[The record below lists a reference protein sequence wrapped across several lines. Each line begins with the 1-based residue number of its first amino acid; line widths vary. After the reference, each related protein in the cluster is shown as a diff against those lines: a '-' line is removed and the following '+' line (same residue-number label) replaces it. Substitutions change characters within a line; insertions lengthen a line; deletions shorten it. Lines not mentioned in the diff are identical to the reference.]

1 MAIAIATFG
10 FLLTTHIFAPT
21 YIRTANDELHNILL
35 EQAELDS
42 TKESLCRAL
51 LLSMFDDADRESA
64 VAGARSTVAKEADD
78 LLGPLLASEARGAFR
93 SEFDVL
99 THEAAGLWYRAQHST
114 VRVEASLKDTDI
126 GDWRDLD
133 LPLPSSE
140 HSSPVA
146 SAAAATDLSQDE
158 PIQAVF
164 PSIFTVR
171 GADWEAIFPG
181 ILLRNAQIAAA
192 EREWKHDISQPGRG
206 QSARSG
212 QSKRNRRAS
221 GVSGYPGIVR
231 SPTHQSF
238 LGQVRSD
245 G

>member
-10 FLLTTHIFAPT
+10 FLLTTHIFVPT
-21 YIRTANDELHNILL
+21 YIRHANDELHDILL
-35 EQAELDS
+35 DQAGSDS

-51 LLSMFDDADRESA
+51 LLSMFDDADREAA
-64 VAGARSTVAKEADD
+64 VAGAISTVAKEADD

-99 THEAAGLWYRAQHST
+99 TREAARLWYRAQHST
-114 VRVEASLKDTDI
+114 VRVEASLKDIDTENS
-126 GDWRDLD
+126 RD

-140 HSSPVA
+140 HNSLEA
-146 SAAAATDLSQDE
+146 GAAATTDLSQDE
-158 PIQAVF
+158 PMQAVF
-164 PSIFTVR
+164 PSIFTAR
-171 GADWEAIFPG
+171 EDGWEAIFPG
-181 ILLRNAQIAAA
+181 ILLRNARVAAA
-192 EREWKHDISQPGRG
+192 EREWRHDMSKLGRG

-221 GVSGYPGIVR
+221 GVDGHSGIIR

>member
-21 YIRTANDELHNILL
+21 YIRHANDELHDILL
-35 EQAELDS
+35 DQAESDS

-51 LLSMFDDADRESA
+51 LLSTFDDDDREVA
-64 VAGARSTVAKEADD
+64 VAGAISTTAKEADD

-99 THEAAGLWYRAQHST
+99 TREAARLWHRAQHTT
-114 VRVEASLKDTDI
+114 VRVEASLKGIDT
-126 GDWRDLD
+126 GNWRDLA
-133 LPLPSSE
+133 LPSGE
-140 HSSPVA
+140 HNSPVA
-146 SAAAATDLSQDE
+146 GAAAATDLSHDE
-158 PIQAVF
+158 AMQAIF
-164 PSIFTVR
+164 PSIFKVDED
-171 GADWEAIFPG
+171 GWEAVFPG

-192 EREWKHDISQPGRG
+192 EREWRHDMSKLGRG
-206 QSARSG
+206 QSARLG

-221 GVSGYPGIVR
+221 GANGHSGIIR

-238 LGQVRSD
+238 LGQMRSD